1 MIRFENEIVYFKGF
15 KHVTVNPRDRVHNLC
30 KIGDHENGS
39 CSESITCVIKFS
51 KVFLKTLNI

>member
-15 KHVTVNPRDRVHNLC
+15 KHITVNQRDRGCNLC

-39 CSESITCVIKFS
+39 CLESIICVIMFS